1 VLRKRSGNIWA
12 GTFIITVSEQYA
24 TVIMHILKKGL
35 LVLGVFSIAAV
46 ARSDVKTAPSAQV
59 EPFPLSQVRLL
70 DSPFKQAMDLDA
82 QYLLSLEPDRLLS
95 WYRKEAGL
103 QPKAPVYGGWESSKL
118 AGHTLGHYLSAC
130 SQMYQSTGDTR
141 FLDRVNYIV
150 GELAECQQANGN
162 GYVAAIPGGKELF
175 GKVALGEINT
185 QGFGLNG
192 GWSPWYTIHKELAGL
207 IDANQ
212 LCTNA
217 QALVVATNLA
227 NWVDATTT
235 NLTGQQWQ
243 HMLVCEYGGM
253 NEALANLSAL
263 AGNPRYL
270 QLSEKF
276 YDHVVL
282 DPLADGRDDL
292 TGRHSNT
299 QIPKIIGLAR
309 LYEVTGNDQYGET
322 AKFFWNRVALHR
334 SFVIGGNGD
343 NEGFFPEDNFARHLS
358 PATAE
363 SCCTYNMLKLTRH
376 LFEWSPDATEM
387 DFYERALY
395 NDILASQDPETGMM
409 VYLMSLKP
417 GHFKTFSTPTNAFW
431 CCVGTGMENHSK
443 YGDTIYFHDDQS
455 LYLNLFIPSE
465 LSWPEKNL
473 VVRQETQFPESD
485 LTKLEFKCPAP
496 VPLALKIRWPAWSD
510 ELSVR
515 VNGKKQRLG
524 GAPGSYVTV
533 SREWRDG
540 DSVEVR
546 FQMKLRT
553 EPLPNTTN
561 IVAVLYGPIVLAGE
575 MGTNGMPVHFAN
587 NQTALNKTQDPAA
600 PVFVSD
606 AGRLLRHIHATA
618 EPLTFRTEGL
628 GKPNDVTLV
637 PFYKMNDQRYSVYWT
652 VVSPMDWKLDSTRAQ
667 AQAAQQMQIALSQN

>member
-1 VLRKRSGNIWA
+1 MRLIEKS
-12 GTFIITVSEQYA
+12 
-24 TVIMHILKKGL
+24 L
-35 LVLGVFSIAAV
+35 LVAVTLGVVVI
-46 ARSDVKTAPSAQV
+46 ARSDVRNVSAPQA

-70 DSPFKQAMDLDA
+70 DSPFKLAMDSDA
-82 QYLLSLEPDRLLS
+82 NYLLSLEPDRLLS

-103 QPKAPVYGGWESSKL
+103 EPKAPVYGGWESQGL

-130 SQMYQSTGDTR
+130 SMMYQSTGDTR

-150 GELAECQQANGN
+150 NELAICQQANGN
-162 GYVAAIPGGKELF
+162 GYIGAIPHGQSQIF
-175 GKVALGEINT
+175 GPIAQGHINT

-207 IDANQ
+207 IDSYQ

-227 NWVDATTT
+227 NWANATTA
-235 NLTGQQWQ
+235 NLTDDQWQ
-243 HMLVCEYGGM
+243 KMLVCEYGGM
-253 NEALANLSAL
+253 NEALANLYAIT
-263 AGNPRYL
+263 GNPSYL

-276 YDHVVL
+276 YDHQVL
-282 DPLADGRDDL
+282 DPLSANQDDL
-292 TGRHSNT
+292 DGKHSNT

-309 LYEVTGNDQYGET
+309 IYELTGDQRYGDT
-322 AKFFWNRVALHR
+322 AKFFWTQVALHR
-334 SFVIGGNGD
+334 SFVFGGNGD
-343 NEGFFPEDNFARHLS
+343 NEHFFPVDSFDQHLS

-376 LFEWSPDATEM
+376 LFEWSPDAQTM

-395 NDILASQDPETGMM
+395 NDILASEDPQSGMF

-443 YGDTIYFHDDQS
+443 YGDTIYFHNDQS
-455 LYLNLFIPSE
+455 LYWNLFIPSR

-473 VVRQETQFPESD
+473 TVEQDTQFPESD
-485 LTKLEFKCPAP
+485 RTKLNFSCPSP
-496 VPLALKIRWPAWSD
+496 VSLAVNIRWPAWSD
-510 ELSVR
+510 DLTVR
-515 VNGKKQRLG
+515 VNGKKQKITG
-524 GAPGSYVTV
+524 TPGSYVTV
-533 SREWRDG
+533 NREWHDG

-546 FQMKLRT
+546 FQMKLHT

-575 MGTNGMPVHFAN
+575 MGTNGMPNHFAKI
-587 NQTALNKTQDPAA
+587 QTALNHTRDPAA
-600 PVFVSD
+600 PVFVGD
-606 AGRLLRHIHATA
+606 VNTLLKHIKPTDQ
-618 EPLTFRTEGL
+618 PLTFRTRNL
-628 GKPNDVTLV
+628 AKPGDITLV
-637 PFYKMNDQRYSVYWT
+637 PFYSLNDQRYSVYWT
-652 VVSPMDWKLDSTRAQ
+652 VVSPDQWKTNSTSAQ
-667 AQAAQQMQIALSQN
+667 ADALQQMQIALSQN

>member
-1 VLRKRSGNIWA
+1 
-12 GTFIITVSEQYA
+12 
-24 TVIMHILKKGL
+24 MHLLKKNL
-35 LVLGVFSIAAV
+35 MVAAASLVAV
-46 ARSDVKTAPSAQV
+46 IARSDVKTTPSPQT

-70 DSPFKQAMDLDA
+70 DSPFKQAMELDGK
-82 QYLLSLEPDRLLS
+82 YLLSLEPDRLLS

-103 QPKAPVYGGWESSKL
+103 EPKAPVYGGWESTGL

-130 SQMYQSTGDTR
+130 SLMYQSTDDTR

-162 GYVAAIPGGKELF
+162 GYIAAIPGGKDIF
-175 GKVALGEINT
+175 GKVARGEINT

-227 NWVDATTT
+227 NWVDATTA
-235 NLTGQQWQ
+235 NLTDEQWQ
-243 HMLVCEYGGM
+243 KMLVCEYGGM
-253 NEALANLSAL
+253 NEALANLYGIT
-263 AGNPRYL
+263 GNPRYL
-270 QLSEKF
+270 QLAEKF
-276 YDHVVL
+276 YDHAVL
-282 DPLADGRDDL
+282 DPLANGQDDL
-292 TGRHSNT
+292 NGKHSNT
-299 QIPKIIGLAR
+299 NIPKIIGLAR
-309 LYEVTGNDQYGET
+309 LYELTGDERYRDT
-322 AKFFWNRVALHR
+322 AKFFWERVALHR

-343 NEGFFPEDNFARHLS
+343 NEHFFPVDNFARHLS

-376 LFEWSPDATEM
+376 LFEWSPDAGLM

-395 NDILASQDPETGMM
+395 NNILASQDPQTGMF

-417 GHFKTFSTPTNAFW
+417 GHFKTFSTPTDSFW
-431 CCVGTGMENHSK
+431 CCVGTGMENHAK
-443 YGDTIYFHDDQS
+443 YGDTIYFHGDQS

-465 LSWPEKNL
+465 LSWPEKEL

-485 LTKLEFKCPAP
+485 RTELEFKCARP
-496 VPLALKIRWPAWSD
+496 VRLALKIRWPGWSD
-510 ELSVR
+510 QLSVQ
-515 VNGKKQRLG
+515 VNGKKQEISG
-524 GAPGSYVTV
+524 TPGAYVTV
-533 SREWRDG
+533 ERKWRDG
-540 DSVEVR
+540 DSVEVH
-546 FQMKLRT
+546 FQMRLHT
-553 EPLPNTTN
+553 EPLQATTN

-587 NQTALNKTQDPAA
+587 NQTAYNRLPDPPA
-600 PVFVSD
+600 PVFVSTAD
-606 AGRLLRHIHATA
+606 TLLNHFQPAGA
-618 EPLTFRTEGL
+618 PLTFQTEEL
-628 GKPNDVTLV
+628 GKPNEVTLI

-652 VVSPMDWKLDSTRAQ
+652 VVNPVDWLVNPAAAQ
-667 AQAAQQMQIALSQN
+667 AHATREMQIALTQN